1 MAHLGGAGMT
11 QPLPFPIFDGF
22 TATASLSLSTDGPID
37 RQHAALAHAYDL
49 AAIKIAPRPA
59 HIGKIRLKPA
69 AIVSMM
75 AVVIEKAAVRS
86 GAVDRKDFL
95 QIGLRESEIDEHY
108 REAFVLASQ
117 RRPALFTQT
126 EAA

>member
-1 MAHLGGAGMT
+1 MT
-11 QPLPFPIFDGF
+11 QPLPFPVFDGF

-37 RQHAALAHAYDL
+37 SRHLAMAHEYDL
-49 AAIKIAPRPA
+49 AAIATQPRHA
-59 HIGKIRLKPA
+59 RIGKVRLKPD

-86 GAVDRKDFL
+86 GSVERKDFL
-95 QIGLRESEIDEHY
+95 QIGLRESEIDQHY
-108 REAFVLASQ
+108 HDAFVLASQ
-117 RRPALFTQT
+117 RRPALFAQM